1 MTKTPEEPFGLA
13 QDKIAAIVGQALQ
26 EVLASDDYPVRL
38 EPFTAAQLR
47 FLRQFLVEALTRLLA
62 Q

>member
-1 MTKTPEEPFGLA
+1 MTKTPEE
-13 QDKIAAIVGQALQ
+13 IAAIVGQALQ

-47 FLRQFLVEALTRLLA
+47 FIRQFLVEALTRLLA
-62 Q
+62 E